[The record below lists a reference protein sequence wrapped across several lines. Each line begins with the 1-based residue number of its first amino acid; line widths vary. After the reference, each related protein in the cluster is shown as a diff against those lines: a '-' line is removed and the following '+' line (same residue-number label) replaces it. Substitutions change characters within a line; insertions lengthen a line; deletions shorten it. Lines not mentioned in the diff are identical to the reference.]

1 MPADNSQTRER
12 RSCVETACMRHR
24 RVRTARARPPAGPAS
39 KRV

>member
-12 RSCVETACMRHR
+12 PGCVETACMRHR
-24 RVRTARARPPAGPAS
+24 RARPAQACPPAGLAS